1 MIFDSTMLAALA
13 AEMRALRGERL
24 RDIWQASSLPQH
36 SGKMPQTRGNSS
48 EDDDRAVFLAFRSAT
63 LLIDTH
69 PQRARL
75 HFVAE
80 APQPSNTA
88 LTTTLRKALRNARL
102 VDVEQPNFDRVL
114 HLRWETRDA
123 IGDLVRYTLVAEL
136 MERRSNIILLDE
148 SQTIIDAVK
157 RLPPF
162 LNSVRTI
169 LPHRPYEPPPSG
181 KANPLQVNDW
191 QQRVLDADLNL
202 DATADDFTA
211 WLRAQF
217 TGISP
222 LVVRSLQA
230 QVRATSAV
238 DARAWASECAAFFEQ
253 AQLASNGDFTP
264 VLCGEQPYTFP
275 LSGSDCAPCSGSLS
289 TLIEH
294 CVTREAA
301 AGALSSERAR
311 LMSYLAASR
320 KRNAA
325 QQQDTAKAL
334 RHAEDAALFN
344 QQGQAILAHIGQVEA
359 ALQNG
364 ATSIELPLDAWGE
377 NPEDSA
383 TTCIALEPDWS
394 AADNA
399 TRCFNRYRRAHK
411 LAAAAPARREELE
424 AEAAALQKWEEAARA
439 AQNRHELEAI
449 AAASGLHQKDAQREP
464 KPASRTRQESDAAR
478 PESKL
483 RRREFESW
491 QLWMGRNALENQLL
505 LSKVA
510 SPSDIWMHVRGM
522 PSAHVLIKNQKGK
535 QPPPR
540 VLEEA
545 GRWLASTTRTTSR
558 KTASTR
564 DDNNEGD
571 RIEIIYTEAKWVR
584 SVRGAPGRVTLQR
597 FQTLLVRV

>member
-13 AEMRALRGERL
+13 AELRALRGERL
-24 RDIWQASSLPQH
+24 RDIWQGSGLPQNI
-36 SGKMPQTRGNSS
+36 GRTPATRGNNAS
-48 EDDDRAVFLAFRSAT
+48 EDNDRAVYLALRGAT

-75 HFVAE
+75 HFVE
-80 APQPSNTA
+80 KAPQPSNTA

-102 VDVEQPNFDRVL
+102 VDVEQPDFDRVL
-114 HLRWETRDA
+114 HLRWEARDA

-148 SQTIIDAVK
+148 SQTIVDAVK

-181 KANPLQVNDW
+181 KANPLEESNW
-191 QQRVLDADLNL
+191 PQRVLEASLAP
-202 DATADDFTA
+202 DATADTFTA
-211 WLRAQF
+211 WLRSQF

-222 LVVRSLQA
+222 LVLRSLQA
-230 QVRATSAV
+230 QFQTTGEADAM
-238 DARAWASECAAFFEQ
+238 ARAEICAAFFEQ
-253 AQLASNGDFTP
+253 ARLTAEGNFRP
-264 VLCGEQPYTFP
+264 VLCGAQPYPFALPDRVCTP
-275 LSGSDCAPCSGSLS
+275 SDDSLS
-289 TLIEH
+289 TLIER
-294 CVTREAA
+294 CVTRDAA
-301 AGALSSERAR
+301 AQALSSERAR
-311 LMSYLAASR
+311 LLSHLAASR

-344 QQGQAILAHIGQVEA
+344 QQGQAILAHIGSVEE

-377 NPEDSA
+377 NPEESE
-383 TTCIALEPDWS
+383 TTRIALEPDWS

-411 LAAAAPARREELE
+411 LATAAPARREELE
-424 AEAAALQKWEEAARA
+424 TEAAALQEWEDAARA
-439 AQNRHELEAI
+439 AQTREELEAI
-449 AAASGLHQKDAQREP
+449 AAASGLHEKDAQREP
-464 KPASRTRQESDAAR
+464 KPASRTRQESEAAR

-491 QLWMGRNALENQLL
+491 HLWMGRNALENQLL

-522 PSAHVLIKNQKGK
+522 ASAHVLIKNQKGK
-535 QPPPR
+535 QPPPQ

-545 GRWLASTTRTTSR
+545 GRWLASATRTASR
-558 KTASTR
+558 KTANAR
-564 DDNNEGD
+564 ADEGD